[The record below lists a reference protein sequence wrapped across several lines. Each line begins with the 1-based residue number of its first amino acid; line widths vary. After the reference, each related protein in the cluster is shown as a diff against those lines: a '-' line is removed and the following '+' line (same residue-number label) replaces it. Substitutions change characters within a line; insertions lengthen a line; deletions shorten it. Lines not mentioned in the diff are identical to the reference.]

1 MKSSNKYMKYVGY
14 LAVLFFGL
22 LMGFLLFDESDH
34 VDGNSEKVSYT
45 CSMHPDVIVNEEG
58 KCPVCGMD
66 LVKKVGEENSVNDY
80 RIRMSNRALALADIQ
95 TSIVS
100 FGEVSDQL
108 TLSGEISLNRESSA
122 TQVTLF
128 DGRIDELKINI
139 IGQYVNKGQEI
150 GTIYSPELYLAQ
162 DKLLTSASYKE
173 SHEKLFSAARNTLGL
188 WKLTDK
194 QIGKL
199 LETGKP
205 IKNFPLR
212 ADVSGTVVEII
223 ATEGNY
229 FKQGDPLFKVA
240 ELSTVWAEF
249 QAYENQL
256 SKLKEGQEIEIS
268 ANALGVDPVVA
279 KISFIEPI
287 MDRNKRIVS
296 VIAAIPNKEKI
307 WKPGMF
313 ISGKVNIEITD
324 KRLLI
329 LPKSA
334 VLWTGEQSVVY
345 KKIDGDI
352 PEFEMLNISL
362 GESVGDNYVVLN
374 GLQEGDE
381 IVTNGTFV
389 IDAAAQLQGKRSMMY
404 SSGTLSSSNGSSKD
418 IPIELSQEQNLIL
431 KEALNIY
438 FDLKNHF
445 VKSNTDSCKVLSKEL
460 GNIIVSLKK
469 TDLEDGFKKNTSNA
483 ISSLE
488 LIAEGESL
496 DKNRLEFKK
505 LSMSFVYFS
514 SYIKDYQN
522 TIYIQ
527 HCPMADNNKG
537 ADWLSLNKAI
547 KNPYFGDKMLHC
559 GSVIK
564 VIE

>member
-1 MKSSNKYMKYVGY
+1 MKYVGY

-313 ISGKVNIEITD
+313 ISGKVNIEIAD

-345 KKIDGDI
+345 KKIDGDK

-362 GESVGDNYVVLN
+362 GESVGGNYVVLN

-460 GNIIVSLKK
+460 GNILVSLKK
-469 TDLEDGFKKNTSNA
+469 TDLEGGFKKNTSNA

-564 VIE
+564 VVE

>member
-45 CSMHPDVIVNEEG
+45 CSMHPDVIVSEEG

-108 TLSGEISLNRESSA
+108 TLSGEISLNRESST

-345 KKIDGDI
+345 KKIDGDK

-431 KEALNIY
+431 KEALNVY

-460 GNIIVSLKK
+460 GNILVSLKK

>member
-313 ISGKVNIEITD
+313 ISGKVNIEIAD

-345 KKIDGDI
+345 KKIDGDK

-362 GESVGDNYVVLN
+362 GESVGGNYVVLN

-460 GNIIVSLKK
+460 GNILVSLKK
-469 TDLEDGFKKNTSNA
+469 TDLEGGFKKNTSNA

-564 VIE
+564 VVE

>member
-45 CSMHPDVIVNEEG
+45 CSMHPDVIVSEEG

-268 ANALGVDPVVA
+268 ANALGVDPVVV

-345 KKIDGDI
+345 KKIDGDK

-404 SSGTLSSSNGSSKD
+404 SSGTLSSSNGSSKY

-431 KEALNIY
+431 KEALNVY

-460 GNIIVSLKK
+460 GNILVSLKK

>member
-1 MKSSNKYMKYVGY
+1 MKSSNKYIKYVGY

-34 VDGNSEKVSYT
+34 VDGNSEKVTYT

-256 SKLKEGQEIEIS
+256 LKLKEGQEIEIS

-345 KKIDGDI
+345 KKIDGDK

-362 GESVGDNYVVLN
+362 GESIGDNYVVLN

-431 KEALNIY
+431 KEAFNIY
-438 FDLKNHF
+438 FELKNHF

-460 GNIIVSLKK
+460 GNILVSLKK
-469 TDLEDGFKKNTSNA
+469 TDLDGGFKKNTSNA
-483 ISSLE
+483 IASLE

-514 SYIKDYQN
+514 SYIRDYQN

-527 HCPMADNNKG
+527 HCPMADNNNG

-559 GSVIK
+559 GNVIK

>member
-22 LMGFLLFDESDH
+22 LIGFLLFDESDH

-45 CSMHPDVIVNEEG
+45 CSMHPDVIVSEEG

-100 FGEVSDQL
+100 FSEVSDQL

-460 GNIIVSLKK
+460 GNILVSLKK
-469 TDLEDGFKKNTSNA
+469 TDLEGGFKKNTSNA

-527 HCPMADNNKG
+527 YCPMADNNKG

-564 VIE
+564 VVE

>member
-313 ISGKVNIEITD
+313 ISGKVNIEIAD

-345 KKIDGDI
+345 KKIDGDK

-362 GESVGDNYVVLN
+362 GESVGGNYVVLN

-418 IPIELSQEQNLIL
+418 IPIELSQ
-431 KEALNIY
+431 
-438 FDLKNHF
+438 
-445 VKSNTDSCKVLSKEL
+445 
-460 GNIIVSLKK
+460 
-469 TDLEDGFKKNTSNA
+469 
-483 ISSLE
+483 
-488 LIAEGESL
+488 
-496 DKNRLEFKK
+496 
-505 LSMSFVYFS
+505 
-514 SYIKDYQN
+514 
-522 TIYIQ
+522 
-527 HCPMADNNKG
+527 
-537 ADWLSLNKAI
+537 
-547 KNPYFGDKMLHC
+547 
-559 GSVIK
+559 
-564 VIE
+564 

>member
-1 MKSSNKYMKYVGY
+1 MKYVGY

-58 KCPVCGMD
+58 KCPVCGVD
-66 LVKKVGEENSVNDY
+66 LVKKVGEENSVNAY

-404 SSGTLSSSNGSSKD
+404 SCGTLSSSNGSSKD

-460 GNIIVSLKK
+460 GNILVSLKK
-469 TDLEDGFKKNTSNA
+469 TDLEGGFKKNTSNA

-527 HCPMADNNKG
+527 YCPMADNNKG

-564 VIE
+564 VVE

>member
-22 LMGFLLFDESDH
+22 LIGFLLFDESDH

-45 CSMHPDVIVNEEG
+45 CSMHPDVIVSEEG

-100 FGEVSDQL
+100 FSEVSDQL

-256 SKLKEGQEIEIS
+256 LKLKEGQEIEIS

-345 KKIDGDI
+345 KKIDGDK

-362 GESVGDNYVVLN
+362 GESIGDNYVVLN

-431 KEALNIY
+431 KEAFNIY

-460 GNIIVSLKK
+460 GNILVSLKK
-469 TDLEDGFKKNTSNA
+469 TDLEGGFKKNTSNA
-483 ISSLE
+483 IASLE

-514 SYIKDYQN
+514 SYIRDYQN

-527 HCPMADNNKG
+527 HCPMADNNNG